1 METLKKQ
8 EREVNQKIEET
19 RGKIRLTRKIIT
31 SLFHILNELTVRKK
45 ELKKEIRESEKRR
58 RK

>member
-1 METLKKQ
+1 MEVVSKDLLDL
-8 EREVNQKIEET
+8 NQKIEET